1 MLRGTIAFHKGLFGM
16 AWPWRIW
23 VGLLMALN
31 LIAPL
36 AFLDRPDAQW
46 TLAAMGA
53 AAVSMVALTQ
63 AQDFTRLL
71 GLGHIWWVPLIWYLV
86 SRGAL
91 SDPGLNRD
99 WFILW
104 RDAVVAANSLSLM
117 IDAGDVVRY
126 LAGDRQVLKG
136 PNG

>member
-1 MLRGTIAFHKGLFGM
+1 MIRGTILFHKGLFGM

-23 VGLLMALN
+23 VGLLVALN

-36 AFLDRPDAQW
+36 AFLGRPDALW
-46 TLAAMGA
+46 TLAAIGA

-63 AQDFTRLL
+63 AQGFIRLL

-86 SRGAL
+86 SRSAL

-99 WFILW
+99 WFVLW
-104 RDAVVAANSLSLM
+104 RDAVVAANSLSLV
-117 IDAGDVVRY
+117 IDASDVVRY
-126 LAGDRQVLKG
+126 LAGDRRSLTETKG
-136 PNG
+136 